1 VSYPCCRITPHP
13 CRRRILVVYR
23 RIINVFVSSSS
34 SSSSSLL
41 SSSSLYPRHRRRCC
55 RIHVVCTAVVN
66 WPIWPCLSFSL
77 VMFVRCHDL
86 ITKSH
91 HVIQPCYVHA
101 RRRHVSPFIAPR
113 RYYCLSFL
121 PLHHPLIVGCC
132 VIHVVCVSFMSV
144 ILPRMIPYRQLTT
157 YMLPAVGKPAPRM
170 APSKWTWSGMY
181 KLSPVPV

>member
-1 VSYPCCRITPHP
+1 MSYPCCRITPHP

-91 HVIQPCYVHA
+91 QFLSDMLCHPALLCA
-101 RRRHVSPFIAPR
+101 RATTACIPFYR
-113 RYYCLSFL
+113 SSSLLLSFVPTVTSSSYSWL
-121 PLHHPLIVGCC
+121 LCHSCRVC
-132 VIHVVCVSFMSV
+132 VIHVSHPPEDDS
-144 ILPRMIPYRQLTT
+144 LPPTNNIYADRR
-157 YMLPAVGKPAPRM
+157 R
-170 APSKWTWSGMY
+170 
-181 KLSPVPV
+181 